1 MKLFA
6 SNLSQLEK
14 GVDMSVI
21 AEPTDRDC
29 VGTLQEV
36 AELYAAHAVRVR
48 RLVHLRLAAPDAL
61 IEDACQV
68 AWSRLVVRH
77 TRVRREVADR
87 WLVSVAVHEAL
98 RLIARGG
105 REVSLQSLEAD
116 DPRLSQGLPDLVD
129 ALAEPHLRLEAI
141 RDLPER
147 QQRLLWLQGLGF
159 SYEEMAGAT
168 GESRRTVERQLLR
181 AQRAL
186 ADVAS

>member
-1 MKLFA
+1 
-6 SNLSQLEK
+6 
-14 GVDMSVI
+14 MSVI
-21 AEPTDRDC
+21 AEPAGSEC

-105 REVSLQSLEAD
+105 RDLSLQSLEDD
-116 DPRLSQGLPDLVD
+116 DPRLSRQVPDLVEE
-129 ALAEPHLRLEAI
+129 LAEPRVRLEAI

-159 SYEEMAGAT
+159 SYQEMAGAT
-168 GESRRTVERQLLR
+168 GDLRRTVERQLSR
-181 AQRAL
+181 ARRTL
-186 ADVAS
+186 AGVAS